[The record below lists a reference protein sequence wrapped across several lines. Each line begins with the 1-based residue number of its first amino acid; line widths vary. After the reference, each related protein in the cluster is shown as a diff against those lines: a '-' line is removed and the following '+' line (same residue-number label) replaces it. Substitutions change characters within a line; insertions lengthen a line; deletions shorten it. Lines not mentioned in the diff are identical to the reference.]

1 MVETVTESDYAKHT
15 VSELKEELKSK
26 GLKVSGNKSELISRL
41 VADLNET
48 IQNLENV
55 IEETEEAAEAIEAA
69 SEELGDVSDKIS
81 ERDLKGTLTELKDAS
96 DELEEAAEETLEAA
110 DSALVA
116 AEDIS
121 EKASVVALRWGALSR
136 NQKVIVAI
144 ITVATVAFVASG
156 YQF

>member
-55 IEETEEAAEAIEAA
+55 IEETE
-69 SEELGDVSDKIS
+69 GP
-81 ERDLKGTLTELKDAS
+81 R
-96 DELEEAAEETLEAA
+96 
-110 DSALVA
+110 
-116 AEDIS
+116 
-121 EKASVVALRWGALSR
+121 
-136 NQKVIVAI
+136 
-144 ITVATVAFVASG
+144 FVWFPILFPS
-156 YQF
+156 YFQ